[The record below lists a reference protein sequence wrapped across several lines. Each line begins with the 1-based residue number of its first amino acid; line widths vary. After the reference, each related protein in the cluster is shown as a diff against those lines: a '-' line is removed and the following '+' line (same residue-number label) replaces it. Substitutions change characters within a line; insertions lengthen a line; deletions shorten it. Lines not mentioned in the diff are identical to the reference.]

1 MNAHHRN
8 ELMYDTED
16 LHANEKQI
24 LYNCLSVIKNSSH
37 IYEAGA
43 INGINF
49 YYRRSR
55 DGTVSFKKVI
65 LSKTLLDKPAWY
77 FLVFF
82 CFFLTR
88 IAFKLFS
95 FYWGDDV
102 LPFPLWAWTF
112 IETTWASERLPW
124 RPPSTGPV
132 WNSMSLTPDMSWLR
146 GFHGSIR
153 SHSTY
158 LCHFVPMLQKRVS
171 RLYRQFPCI
180 SETHVMNFGT
190 MCVCVASGKRVEYGN
205 GKHSRKVFRP
215 PAACS
220 SHVLYLGQHPSLVS
234 QCVTEI
240 HNISRCQLRWTRWNG
255 DVESCQAFNLLYN
268 IIQPYSGQFLQGP
281 QRGT

>member
-1 MNAHHRN
+1 MIERVKKCEESRVWWPLPAQ
-8 ELMYDTED
+8 EY
-16 LHANEKQI
+16 KQFWHCPCTHCI
-24 LYNCLSVIKNSSH
+24 WNNFDQLCCEQLS
-37 IYEAGA
+37 A
-43 INGINF
+43 
-49 YYRRSR
+49 RSWVLR
-55 DGTVSFKKVI
+55 
-65 LSKTLLDKPAWY
+65 
-77 FLVFF
+77 
-82 CFFLTR
+82 
-88 IAFKLFS
+88 
-95 FYWGDDV
+95 